1 MSDVLCEERNG
12 VGYITLNRPQ
22 ALNSLN
28 LMMVRGMHQAL
39 KDWEQDTSVK
49 AVLVSG
55 VGEKAFCAGGDIRSV
70 YENEMFGK
78 DDNMIFFAEEYA
90 LNQYIFEYPKPYIA
104 IMDGF
109 VMGGGMGI
117 SQGASFRIVTER
129 SKISMPESGIG
140 FFPDVGGS
148 YFLPRCPGS
157 LGLYLGITGVIV
169 NSEDAIYAGLADAFL
184 PAEKLT
190 LLRQEIDKINWSDD
204 SHRDIKNL
212 LCNLSCRNHAID
224 PSLQKLHQ
232 SIDRHFSQL
241 TIPDIIAS
249 LSEEVSAEHQD
260 WARKTIEIMNKR
272 SPISMVGTQ
281 QMLRYGKQL
290 NLSECFAMELGLVKV
305 WLKRGDF
312 VEGVRALIIDKDN
325 QPRWRYTLAE
335 LTPEFMRP
343 FFEHVKAISL

>member
-1 MSDVLCEERNG
+1 MSDVLCEVRNG
-12 VGYITLNRPQ
+12 VGYITLNRPK

-28 LMMVRGMHQAL
+28 LVMVQGMHQAL
-39 KDWEQDTSVK
+39 KDWERDDSVK
-49 AVLVSG
+49 AVIVSG
-55 VGEKAFCAGGDIRSV
+55 EGEKAFCAGGDIRSV

-117 SQGASFRIVTER
+117 SQGASYRIVTER

-157 LGLYLGITGVIV
+157 LGLYLGITGVII
-169 NSEDAIYAGLADAFL
+169 NSEDAIYADLADVYL
-184 PAEKLT
+184 PSEKLP
-190 LLRQEIDKINWSDD
+190 LFRESISDIHWSNDPRADIN
-204 SHRDIKNL
+204 NL
-212 LCNLSCRNHAID
+212 LSKLSARRHAVD
-224 PSLQKLHQ
+224 SSLEKLSQ
-232 SIDRHFSQL
+232 SINHHFSL
-241 TIPDIIAS
+241 TTIPEIVGS
-249 LSEEVSAEHQD
+249 LLNEKSAD
-260 WARKTIEIMNKR
+260 YKVWAQKTVDVMNKR

-281 QMLRYGKQL
+281 LLLRYGKQL
-290 NLSECFAMELGLVKV
+290 SLAQCFAMELGLVKV
-305 WLKRGDF
+305 WLKQGDF

-325 QPRWRYTLAE
+325 QPKWRYTLTE
-335 LTPEFMRP
+335 LTPSFMHP
-343 FFEHVKAISL
+343 FFEHVKGASI